1 MIEKNSIKC
10 SLIVPVYNVERYL
23 EKCLFSLVNQTLKDI
38 EIILVNDGST
48 DSSLKIAQDFAD
60 KYENIKIVTQVNGGL
75 SAARNTGI
83 KYSNSDYLAFI
94 DSDDYIDITMIEKM
108 YNMAIS
114 QSADIVV
121 CDMNYVF
128 SDHMSFS
135 SGGTFKSFNAK
146 DNPELIGIN
155 NSACNKLFKRELF
168 IDTNF
173 PVGLWYEDLG
183 TIPILYLKAHK
194 VVKIDEVL
202 YYYLQREDSI
212 AHSINPKIFHVYDAI
227 NIIEEYIKENCVENK
242 NEYINVIHQMYM
254 NHGLYLTTLRITS
267 LASSRKEAEKY
278 LEENL
283 QKIASFYP
291 KWTKNAFV
299 NTFNLKI
306 KLIFLLYKFKL
317 TNIIAYILVH

>member
-1 MIEKNSIKC
+1 MIEKNNIKC

-60 KYENIKIVTQVNGGL
+60 KYENITIVTQVNGGL

-83 KYSNSDYLAFI
+83 KHSTADYLAFI
-94 DSDDYIDITMIEKM
+94 DSDDYVDITMIEKM
-108 YNMAIS
+108 FNMAIC

-121 CDMNYVF
+121 CDMKYVF

-155 NSACNKLFKRELF
+155 NSACNKLFKRDLF
-168 IDTNF
+168 NDINF
-173 PVGLWYEDLG
+173 PIGLWYEDLG
-183 TIPILYLKAHK
+183 TIPILYLKADK

-212 AHSINPKIFHVYDAI
+212 AHSISPKVFHVYDAI
-227 NIIEEYIKENCVENK
+227 GIVEKYIEQNCVENK
-242 NEYINVIHQMYM
+242 KEYINVVHQMYM

-278 LEENL
+278 LEVNL
-283 QKIASFYP
+283 QKVNHFYP
-291 KWTKNAFV
+291 MWTKNVFI
-299 NTFNLKI
+299 NTFNLKV
-306 KLIFLLYKFKL
+306 KLIFLLYKLRFI
-317 TNIIAYILVH
+317 NVIAYILVH